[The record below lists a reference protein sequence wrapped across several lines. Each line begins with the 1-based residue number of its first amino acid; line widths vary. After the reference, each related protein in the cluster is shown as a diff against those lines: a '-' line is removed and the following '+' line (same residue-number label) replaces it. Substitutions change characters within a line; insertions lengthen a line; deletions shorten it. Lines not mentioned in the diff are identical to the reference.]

1 MLQAGSSREQIA
13 SALSAAYGQGLLS
26 EQTFLRRL
34 EELLAGGL
42 IDPRRLVGDLNIR
55 APAIDSRPWLGAT
68 SRLRRMHRLFAS
80 RAGEPAL
87 LLALDWTGST
97 QELLIGRHHSCD
109 VVLNEPTVSRWHARL
124 IFRDGVWILHDLGSK
139 NGTVINGLRIA
150 RCEVRPADR
159 LLVGGQLLRI
169 D

>member
-1 MLQAGSSREQIA
+1 M
-13 SALSAAYGQGLLS
+13 
-26 EQTFLRRL
+26 
-34 EELLAGGL
+34 
-42 IDPRRLVGDLNIR
+42 
-55 APAIDSRPWLGAT
+55 
-68 SRLRRMHRLFAS
+68 
-80 RAGEPAL
+80 